1 MKKLLKNH
9 EGAAVVEFALALPIL
24 ISFIFGIFQL
34 ALVFWANAGAQHA
47 MGEAA
52 RYATL
57 YPTPSSTEI
66 EDFVAN
72 SQFGTHNGTMQ
83 TPTVTQNT
91 TEEYF
96 DIDIVY
102 TQPTDFI
109 FFEGPTVSIE
119 KSKRVYY
126 AAN

>member
-1 MKKLLKNH
+1 MRKSFIKN
-9 EGAAVVEFALALPIL
+9 EDGAAVVEFALALPIL

-57 YPTPSSTEI
+57 YPTPTAEQV
-66 EDFVAN
+66 EDFVA
-72 SQFGTHNGTMQ
+72 SSTFGTHNGTMQ
-83 TPTVTQNT
+83 TPTVTQNAT
-91 TEEYF
+91 DGYF
-96 DIDIVY
+96 DIEIVY

-109 FFEGPTVSIE
+109 FFEGPVVDIE
-119 KSKRVYY
+119 KAKRVYY
-126 AAN
+126 SN